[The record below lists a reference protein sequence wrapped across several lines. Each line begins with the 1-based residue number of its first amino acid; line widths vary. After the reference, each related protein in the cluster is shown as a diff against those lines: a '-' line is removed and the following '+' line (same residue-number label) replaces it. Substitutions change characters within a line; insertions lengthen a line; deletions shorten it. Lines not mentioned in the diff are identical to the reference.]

1 MDNKHY
7 SAEIFKVEQ
16 NVQAASKF
24 VLVEDTHVLGK
35 IAIISLGNSLF
46 LRTLSGSNLCVRDI
60 PLTISEGG
68 GSPPV
73 EPPAY
78 CSFSAQGSGAIL
90 EEYQPSC
97 LWHTFKTQKLKTNF
111 ESCFE
116 NKKKKVKTG
125 FLGH

>member
-60 PLTISEGG
+60 PLTISEEVMD
-68 GSPPV
+68 PC
-73 EPPAY
+73 Y
-78 CSFSAQGSGAIL
+78 
-90 EEYQPSC
+90 
-97 LWHTFKTQKLKTNF
+97 HTFVRTQRMYNAKSEPLCKWRT
-111 ESCFE
+111 
-116 NKKKKVKTG
+116 
-125 FLGH
+125 LGDNDVSL